1 MSPEDRSIKDKS
13 PAVETRHLC
22 YGYRDTP
29 ILKDLSFVV
38 NRGEFFILIGPNGS
52 GKTTL
57 MKTLAGI
64 LGATG
69 SLKVLGRP
77 AAEFS
82 RKALARH
89 IAFVPQQLP
98 VDFPFSVRE
107 VVLMGRAPH
116 QGILGFETR
125 ADTAVADQAM
135 AVTDISYL
143 AERRLNCLSGGE
155 LQRVFIAKAL
165 CQEPDILLLDEPT
178 AFLDLAHQIQV
189 MDLLE
194 HLKQEKGI
202 TIIMVSHDLNLAAMY
217 GDRLLLMQDGEILSL
232 GTPNEVL
239 TFPVL
244 EAAYGC
250 VLLTE
255 KSPLGD
261 FPRVTTVPG
270 RLGASALNRLGQR
283 TDGADFLPGD
293 PSPGK

>member
-1 MSPEDRSIKDKS
+1 MNPEEMSPGDVI
-13 PAVETRHLC
+13 PAVEARHLS
-22 YGYRDTP
+22 YGYRDALV
-29 ILKDLSFVV
+29 LKDLSFAVR
-38 NRGEFFILIGPNGS
+38 RGEFFILIGPNGS

-57 MKTLAGI
+57 MKTMAGI
-64 LGATG
+64 LKATG
-69 SLKVLGRP
+69 GLKLLGRP
-77 AAEFS
+77 VAGFS

-89 IAFVPQQLP
+89 VAFVPQQLP
-98 VDFPFSVRE
+98 MDFPFSVRE

-116 QGILGFETR
+116 LGILGFETR
-125 ADTAVADQAM
+125 ADVAVADRVM
-135 AVTDISYL
+135 AITDIPHL
-143 AERRLNCLSGGE
+143 ADRRLNCLSGGE

-165 CQEPDILLLDEPT
+165 CQEPDIILLDEPT

-194 HLKQEKGI
+194 NLKQEKGI
-202 TIIMVSHDLNLAAMY
+202 TIIMVCHDLNLAAMY
-217 GDRLLLMQDGEILSL
+217 GDRLLLMRDGNALSL

-261 FPRVTTVPG
+261 FPRVSTVPG
-270 RLGASALNRLGQR
+270 RLAAGV
-283 TDGADFLPGD
+283 GD
-293 PSPGK
+293 R

>member
-1 MSPEDRSIKDKS
+1 MSAEAKR
-13 PAVETRHLC
+13 PAVEARHLC
-22 YGYRDTP
+22 FGYRGEP
-29 ILKDLSFVV
+29 VLKDLSFVV
-38 NRGEFFILIGPNGS
+38 DRGDFFILIGPNGS

-57 MKTLAGI
+57 MKALAGI
-64 LGATG
+64 KKAEG

-77 AAEFS
+77 IEGYS

-89 IAFVPQQLP
+89 VAFVPQQLP

-116 QGILGFETR
+116 QGILGMETR
-125 ADTAVADQAM
+125 ADLAVAERVM
-135 AVTDISYL
+135 AVTHVTPFAD
-143 AERRLNCLSGGE
+143 RPLNCLSGGE

-194 HLKQEKGI
+194 HLKQENGI
-202 TIIMVSHDLNLAAMY
+202 TVIMVSHDLNLAAMY
-217 GDRLLLMQDGEILSL
+217 GDRLLLMQGGEILSL
-232 GTPNEVL
+232 GTPSEVL
-239 TFPVL
+239 TFSIL

-250 VLLTE
+250 ILLTE

-270 RLGASALNRLGQR
+270 RLATVAHASS
-283 TDGADFLPGD
+283 GD
-293 PSPGK
+293 SPQEK

>member
-1 MSPEDRSIKDKS
+1 MGPAIEARALCYQYRDEPVLKGLSF
-13 PAVETRHLC
+13 AVE
-22 YGYRDTP
+22 
-29 ILKDLSFVV
+29 
-38 NRGEFFILIGPNGS
+38 RGEFFILIGPNGS

-57 MKTLAGI
+57 MKTMAGI
-64 LGATG
+64 LKATG
-69 SLKVLGRP
+69 SLKILGRP
-77 AAEFS
+77 TAGFT
-82 RKALARH
+82 RRALARH
-89 IAFVPQQLP
+89 MAFVPQQLP
-98 VDFPFSVRE
+98 TDFPFSVRE

-125 ADTAVADQAM
+125 TDRTAAEQVM
-135 AVTDISYL
+135 EITDISHL

-155 LQRVFIAKAL
+155 LQRIFIAKAL

-178 AFLDLAHQIQV
+178 AFLDLAHQTQV

-194 HLKQEKGI
+194 NLKQEKGI
-202 TIIMVSHDLNLAAMY
+202 TIVMVCHDLNLAAMY
-217 GDRLLLMQDGEILSL
+217 GNRLLLLRGGEALHL

-261 FPRVTTVPG
+261 FPRVTTIPG
-270 RLGASALNRLGQR
+270 RLSPAS
-283 TDGADFLPGD
+283 
-293 PSPGK
+293 K

>member
-1 MSPEDRSIKDKS
+1 MTPGKKR
-13 PAVETRHLC
+13 PALEVRHFSH
-22 YGYRDTP
+22 GYRETLV
-29 ILKDLSFVV
+29 LKDLSFAVD
-38 NRGEFFILIGPNGS
+38 RGDFFILIGPNGS

-57 MKTLAGI
+57 MKALAGI
-64 LGATG
+64 IPAAG

-77 AAEFS
+77 VESYS

-89 IAFVPQQLP
+89 IAWVPQQLP
-98 VDFPFSVRE
+98 LDFPFSVRE
-107 VVLMGRAPH
+107 MVLMGRAPH

-125 ADTAVADQAM
+125 EDMAVAERIM
-135 AVTDISYL
+135 AVTDIGSL
-143 AERRLNCLSGGE
+143 ADRKLNCLSGGE

-194 HLKQEKGI
+194 QLKQERGI
-202 TIIMVSHDLNLAAMY
+202 TIVMVSHDLNLAAMY
-217 GDRLLLMQDGEILSL
+217 GDRLLLMRDGGILSL
-232 GTPNEVL
+232 GSPNAVL
-239 TFPVL
+239 TFSLL

-270 RLGASALNRLGQR
+270 RIAKRAVNRLCRQA
-283 TDGADFLPGD
+283 DGLDAVAGD
-293 PSPGK
+293 PSREE

>member
-1 MSPEDRSIKDKS
+1 MSPGDTS
-13 PAVETRHLC
+13 PAVEARHLYC
-22 YGYRDTP
+22 GYKDKP
-29 ILKDLSFVV
+29 VLKDLSFLVD
-38 NRGEFFILIGPNGS
+38 RGDFFILIGPNGS

-64 LGATG
+64 QKASG
-69 SLKVLGRP
+69 SLKVMGQP
-77 AAEFS
+77 IEGFS

-89 IAFVPQQLP
+89 VAFVPQQLP

-116 QGILGFETR
+116 QGILGIETR
-125 ADTAVADQAM
+125 EDLAVAERVM
-135 AVTDISYL
+135 AVTDIAHL

-165 CQEPDILLLDEPT
+165 CQEPDILVLDEPT
-178 AFLDLAHQIQV
+178 AFLDLSHQIQV

-194 HLKQEKGI
+194 HLKQKKGI

-232 GTPNEVL
+232 GTPSEVL
-239 TFPVL
+239 TFSIL

-250 VLLTE
+250 ILLTE

-261 FPRVTTVPG
+261 FPRVTTIPG
-270 RLGASALNRLGQR
+270 RLAA
-283 TDGADFLPGD
+283 AVHAPPGN
-293 PSPGK
+293 PTREE

>member
-1 MSPEDRSIKDKS
+1 MP
-13 PAVETRHLC
+13 PAIETRHLC
-22 YGYRDTP
+22 YGYRDEP
-29 ILKDLSFVV
+29 VLKDLSFAVD
-38 NRGEFFILIGPNGS
+38 RGDFFILIGPNGS

-57 MKTLAGI
+57 MKTMAGI
-64 LGATG
+64 LKATG
-69 SLKVLGRP
+69 ILKVLGRP
-77 AAEFS
+77 AQGFS

-98 VDFPFSVRE
+98 MDFPFSVRE
-107 VVLMGRAPH
+107 VILMGRAPH

-125 ADTAVADQAM
+125 ADRAVAERVMAM
-135 AVTDISYL
+135 ADISHL

-165 CQEPDILLLDEPT
+165 CQEPEIILLDEPT

-189 MDLLE
+189 MDFLE

-202 TIIMVSHDLNLAAMY
+202 TIVMVSHDLNLAAMY
-217 GDRLLLMQDGEILSL
+217 GDRLLLMREGEALSL

-250 VLLTE
+250 TLLTE

-270 RLGASALNRLGQR
+270 RLAAGSEDLLCRGASR
-283 TDGADFLPGD
+283 TTAPAGD
-293 PSPGK
+293 PLRDPPAEE

>member
-1 MSPEDRSIKDKS
+1 VKTT
-13 PAVETRHLC
+13 PAIDARRLSC
-22 YGYRDTP
+22 GYRGEP
-29 ILKDLSFVV
+29 VLKDLSFAV
-38 NRGEFFILIGPNGS
+38 NRGDFFILIGPNGS

-57 MKTLAGI
+57 MKSLAGI

-69 SLKVLGRP
+69 DLKVLGRP
-77 AAEFS
+77 VADYS

-116 QGILGFETR
+116 QGILGLETL
-125 ADTAVADQAM
+125 ADLAAADRVM
-135 AVTDISYL
+135 AITDIAQL
-143 AERRLNCLSGGE
+143 ADRRLNCLSGGE

-165 CQEPDILLLDEPT
+165 CQEPEIILLDEPT

-194 HLKQEKGI
+194 NLKEEKGI
-202 TIIMVSHDLNLAAMY
+202 TIIMVCHDLNLAAMY
-217 GDRLLLMQDGEILSL
+217 GDRLLLMRAGEILSM

-239 TFPVL
+239 TFPTL

-261 FPRVTTVPG
+261 FPRVTTIPG
-270 RLGASALNRLGQR
+270 RLLPPLNLSGMRPTGPR
-283 TDGADFLPGD
+283 RPRR
-293 PSPGK
+293 S

>member
-1 MSPEDRSIKDKS
+1 MSAEAKRS
-13 PAVETRHLC
+13 AVEARHLC
-22 YGYRDTP
+22 FGYRGEP
-29 ILKDLSFVV
+29 VLKELSFAVD
-38 NRGEFFILIGPNGS
+38 RGDFFILIGPNGS

-57 MKTLAGI
+57 MKTLAG
-64 LGATG
+64 LQKAEG

-77 AAEFS
+77 IEGYS

-89 IAFVPQQLP
+89 VAFVPQQLP

-116 QGILGFETR
+116 QGILGMETR
-125 ADTAVADQAM
+125 EDLAVAERVM
-135 AVTDISYL
+135 AVTHVTPFAD
-143 AERRLNCLSGGE
+143 RPLNCLSGGE

-194 HLKQEKGI
+194 HLKQENGI
-202 TIIMVSHDLNLAAMY
+202 TVIMVSHDLNLAAMY
-217 GDRLLLMQDGEILSL
+217 GDRLLLMQGGEILSL
-232 GTPNEVL
+232 GTPSEVL
-239 TFPVL
+239 TFSIL

-250 VLLTE
+250 ILLTE

-270 RLGASALNRLGQR
+270 RLATGVHA
-283 TDGADFLPGD
+283 
-293 PSPGK
+293 PSGNPPQEE